1 MGVGQEKERV
11 TKESDGRVVRATRA
25 WVDGRVV
32 GLDARRM
39 DGEDEV
45 NEGFQRVTRVW
56 MRSGKD

>member
-1 MGVGQEKERV
+1 M

-39 DGEDEV
+39 DREDEV
-45 NEGFQRVTRVW
+45 NECCEGFQRATRV
-56 MRSGKD
+56 